1 MKFVVPVFIFLMMFS
16 TSASATGGIYCKAVD
31 GRSGEISLL
40 IGRLPVLSII
50 SAEVSAFGKMWST
63 EKNAENKII
72 VGQAFD
78 NASSLLVD
86 FTDDNIE
93 QIKLSFN
100 WRIVMRFEGIYTPV
114 VTPYGDDFSIDK
126 DRFADVIEHLI
137 SAGVHGLI
145 IAGTTGE
152 YYAQSTEERI
162 MLMKLAKEI
171 IKGRVPLII
180 GTGAIRTEDS
190 IIFAENAKAIKA
202 DALLIATPPY
212 AYPTSREIALHALA
226 IDRAANLPAMLYN
239 YPGRMSVMMDE
250 EVLDRVG
257 RSPNFCAIKESSGDI
272 NRVHLLAR
280 NYPHIQLSCGMDDQA
295 LEFFAWGARSWVCA
309 GSNFAPE
316 AHIALY
322 KACALEG
329 DFDKG
334 RRIMSAMLPLMSVLE
349 QGGKFVQCIKH
360 GLSLRGIPVGP
371 PRKPLQPL
379 NKDDKRALEQ
389 VVKVMNTTI
398 ESIEKEKSK

>member
-1 MKFVVPVFIFLMMFS
+1 
-16 TSASATGGIYCKAVD
+16 
-31 GRSGEISLL
+31 
-40 IGRLPVLSII
+40 
-50 SAEVSAFGKMWST
+50 
-63 EKNAENKII
+63 
-72 VGQAFD
+72 
-78 NASSLLVD
+78 
-86 FTDDNIE
+86 
-93 QIKLSFN
+93 
-100 WRIVMRFEGIYTPV
+100 MRFEGIYTPV

-126 DRFADVIEHLI
+126 DRFAVVIEHLI

-162 MLMKLAKEI
+162 TLMKLAKEI

-190 IIFAENAKAIKA
+190 IVFAENAKAIKA

-280 NYPHIQLSCGMDDQA
+280 DYPHIQLSCGMDDQA

-322 KACALEG
+322 KACAIQG

-398 ESIEKEKSK
+398 EAIEKGTSK

>member
-1 MKFVVPVFIFLMMFS
+1 
-16 TSASATGGIYCKAVD
+16 
-31 GRSGEISLL
+31 
-40 IGRLPVLSII
+40 
-50 SAEVSAFGKMWST
+50 
-63 EKNAENKII
+63 
-72 VGQAFD
+72 
-78 NASSLLVD
+78 
-86 FTDDNIE
+86 
-93 QIKLSFN
+93 
-100 WRIVMRFEGIYTPV
+100 MRFEGIYTPV

-162 MLMKLAKEI
+162 TLMKLAKEV

-280 NYPHIQLSCGMDDQA
+280 DYPHIQLSCGMDDQA

-316 AHIALY
+316 AHLSLY

-334 RRIMSAMLPLMSVLE
+334 RRIMTAMLPLMSVLE

-371 PRKPLQPL
+371 PRRPLQPL

-398 ESIEKEKSK
+398 EAIEKETSK